1 MIHQNWM
8 WSTGLLFQ
16 NGIVNIPME
25 LYIFVGVS
33 WCCECH
39 NEIIYMNGGNHN
51 YLPEG
56 WFTLYLRN
64 TYFKSSLSSRSCCIK
79 GKFEYCLVWFSFP
92 KVQVDLKIQIKN
104 CNKQKANWFSKVM
117 GFVITN
123 KNHNLDVRWYAKWYN
138 YHVVHYFLHK

>member
-1 MIHQNWM
+1 MLIFLSTEMKKKQKYLYYVLSKYYIADWLNGHLIHQNWM

-16 NGIVNIPME
+16 NGIVNILVE

-104 CNKQKANWFSKVM
+104 CNKQKAN
-117 GFVITN
+117 
-123 KNHNLDVRWYAKWYN
+123 
-138 YHVVHYFLHK
+138 